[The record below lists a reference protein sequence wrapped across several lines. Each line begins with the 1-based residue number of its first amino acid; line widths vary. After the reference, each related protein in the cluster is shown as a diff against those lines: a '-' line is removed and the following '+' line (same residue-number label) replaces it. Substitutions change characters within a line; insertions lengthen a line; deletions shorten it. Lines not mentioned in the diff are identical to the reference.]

1 LKKYLVG
8 NKNVRTFATV
18 MKRYSNILCNATL
31 CGETSTEEGVSSHI
45 TPKPHSC
52 HTDATDQSESSV
64 RYFSLQVRNKTL
76 LNLSFNQ
83 AKSLA
88 LLLFVRM
95 YQDEHN
101 REAKDYTVNKLHE
114 ISNIHAET
122 IKKRIRFLEDMGMI
136 GYSERKQIVFLKAR
150 AHNPIH
156 NTTITIPHNAT
167 IKYIEKIILAVRL
180 QMKIR
185 QKEYLRNVLSIARD
199 GFTSDGKPAR
209 LETIKRAKKW
219 LREHCNIDWHK
230 RGFVDYGWSYKAIAK
245 HLGVSIK
252 QVCEILKFA
261 IRENFI
267 VKHTH
272 SMYKRI
278 TSKFEIDYIQHTFLL
293 NNYSYKVYSN
303 TYSLG
308 AAPLLES
315 IR

>member
-1 LKKYLVG
+1 MAG
-8 NKNVRTFATV
+8 NKNVRTFAIV
-18 MKRYSNILCNATL
+18 MKRYNNILCNATL
-31 CGETSTEEGVSSHI
+31 CGETSIEEGVSSHI

-52 HTDATDQSESSV
+52 HTDATDLSGSSV
-64 RYFSLQVRNKTL
+64 RSFSIQVRNKTL
-76 LNLSFNQ
+76 INLSFNQ

-95 YQDEHN
+95 YQNTNSRD
-101 REAKDYTVNKLHE
+101 AKDYTVNRLHE
-114 ISNIHAET
+114 ITHIHAET
-122 IKKRIRFLEDMGMI
+122 IKKRISFLENMGLI

-156 NTTITIPHNAT
+156 NTTITIPNNST
-167 IKYIEKIILAVRL
+167 IKDIEKIILAVRL
-180 QMKIR
+180 TMKIR

-199 GFTSDGKPAR
+199 GFTSEGKPAR

-219 LREHCNIDWHK
+219 LREHCKFDWHR

-245 HLGVSIK
+245 YLGISIR

-308 AAPLLES
+308 SVLPLES

>member
-1 LKKYLVG
+1 MTKD
-8 NKNVRTFATV
+8 
-18 MKRYSNILCNATL
+18 MDILCNATL
-31 CGETSTEEGVSSHI
+31 CGTPSKREGFSVTQSS
-45 TPKPHSC
+45 PHRPY
-52 HTDATDQSESSV
+52 TDATDHSESCV
-64 RYFSLQVRNKTL
+64 RSFSIQVRNKTL

-122 IKKRIRFLEDMGMI
+122 IKKRIRLLEDMGMI

-185 QKEYLRNVLSIARD
+185 QKEYLRNMLSIARE

-245 HLGVSIK
+245 YLGVSIK

-308 AAPLLES
+308 GCSATG
-315 IR
+315 IY

>member
-1 LKKYLVG
+1 MTTPMCCGSLDKKRVSVSHTSKNRNTTYTGATYL
-8 NKNVRTFATV
+8 
-18 MKRYSNILCNATL
+18 
-31 CGETSTEEGVSSHI
+31 
-45 TPKPHSC
+45 
-52 HTDATDQSESSV
+52 SESSV
-64 RYFSLQVRNKTL
+64 RSFSIQVRNKTL

-101 REAKDYTVNKLHE
+101 REAKDYTVNRLHE

-156 NTTITIPHNAT
+156 NTNIKIPYNASV
-167 IKYIEKIILAVRL
+167 KDIEKIILAVRL

-185 QKEYLRNVLSIARD
+185 QKEYLRNVLSIARE

-230 RGFVDYGWSYKAIAK
+230 RGFVDYGWSYK
-245 HLGVSIK
+245 
-252 QVCEILKFA
+252 
-261 IRENFI
+261 
-267 VKHTH
+267 
-272 SMYKRI
+272 
-278 TSKFEIDYIQHTFLL
+278 TSVRYFEIRNPRKFH
-293 NNYSYKVYSN
+293 
-303 TYSLG
+303 
-308 AAPLLES
+308 
-315 IR
+315 R

>member
-1 LKKYLVG
+1 MTTPMCCGSLDKKRVSVSHTS
-8 NKNVRTFATV
+8 KNRNTT
-18 MKRYSNILCNATL
+18 N
-31 CGETSTEEGVSSHI
+31 
-45 TPKPHSC
+45 
-52 HTDATDQSESSV
+52 TDATSRKVGSV
-64 RYFSLQVRNKTL
+64 RSFSLQVRNKTL

-95 YQDEHN
+95 YQNTNSRD
-101 REAKDYTVNKLHE
+101 AKDYTVNKLHK
-114 ISNIHAET
+114 ITHIHAET
-122 IKKRIRFLEDMGMI
+122 IKKRISFLEDMGLI

-156 NTTITIPHNAT
+156 NTTITIPNNSN
-167 IKYIEKIILAVRL
+167 IKDIEKIILAVRL

-185 QKEYLRNVLSIARD
+185 QKEYLRNVLSIARE

-245 HLGVSIK
+245 YLGVSIK

-308 AAPLLES
+308 VAPLLES

>member
-1 LKKYLVG
+1 MCCGSLGKNESSLKAHSKNRNTTNSTADETTSG
-8 NKNVRTFATV
+8 NV
-18 MKRYSNILCNATL
+18 S
-31 CGETSTEEGVSSHI
+31 GVS
-45 TPKPHSC
+45 
-52 HTDATDQSESSV
+52 
-64 RYFSLQVRNKTL
+64 FSLQVRNKTL

-88 LLLFVRM
+88 ILLFVRM

-101 REAKDYTVNKLHE
+101 REAKDYTVNRLHE

-150 AHNPIH
+150 SHNPIH
-156 NTTITIPHNAT
+156 NTTITIPNNST
-167 IKYIEKIILAVRL
+167 IKDIEKIILAVRL
-180 QMKIR
+180 TMKIR

-199 GFTSDGKPAR
+199 GFTSDGKPAS

-245 HLGVSIK
+245 YLGVSIK

-308 AAPLLES
+308 AALPLES

>member
-1 LKKYLVG
+1 MHT
-8 NKNVRTFATV
+8 N
-18 MKRYSNILCNATL
+18 L
-31 CGETSTEEGVSSHI
+31 CGTPSKSEGFCSTHT
-45 TPKPHSC
+45 TPHRPY
-52 HTDATDQSESSV
+52 TDDTDLSGSIV
-64 RYFSLQVRNKTL
+64 RSFSLQVRNKTL

-83 AKSLA
+83 AKSIA

-95 YQDEHN
+95 YQNTNSRD
-101 REAKDYTVNKLHE
+101 AKDYTVNKLHE
-114 ISNIHAET
+114 ITHIHAET
-122 IKKRIRFLEDMGMI
+122 IKKRISFLEDMGLI

-156 NTTITIPHNAT
+156 NMTITIPYNAT
-167 IKYIEKIILAVRL
+167 IKDIEKIILAVRL

-230 RGFVDYGWSYKAIAK
+230 RGFVDYGWSYNAIAK
-245 HLGVSIK
+245 YLGVSIK

-278 TSKFEIDYIQHTFLL
+278 SSKFELDYIQHTFLL

-308 AAPLLES
+308 TAPLLES

>member
-1 LKKYLVG
+1 MCCGSLG
-8 NKNVRTFATV
+8 KN
-18 MKRYSNILCNATL
+18 
-31 CGETSTEEGVSSHI
+31 
-45 TPKPHSC
+45 
-52 HTDATDQSESSV
+52 ESSLKAHSKNRNTTNSTADEATSGNV
-64 RYFSLQVRNKTL
+64 SGASFSLQVRNKTL

-95 YQDEHN
+95 YQYSHKND
-101 REAKDYTVNKLHE
+101 AKDYTVNRLHE

-156 NTTITIPHNAT
+156 NTTISIPHNAT
-167 IKYIEKIILAVRL
+167 IKDIEKIILAVRL

-245 HLGVSIK
+245 YLGVSIK
-252 QVCEILKFA
+252 QAVQAVKFA
-261 IRENFI
+261 VENSYLL
-267 VKHTH
+267 KQTH
-272 SMYKRI
+272 SMFKRI
-278 TSKFEIDYIQHTFLL
+278 SSKFEIDYIQHTFLL

-303 TYSLG
+303 TYSLC
-308 AAPLLES
+308 AATLLES

>member
-1 LKKYLVG
+1 MCCSSLG
-8 NKNVRTFATV
+8 KNESF
-18 MKRYSNILCNATL
+18 CN
-31 CGETSTEEGVSSHI
+31 H
-45 TPKPHSC
+45 HSKNC
-52 HTDATDQSESSV
+52 NTTNTGATDLLESSA

-76 LNLSFNQ
+76 VSLSFNQ

-95 YQDEHN
+95 YQDGHKK
-101 REAKDYTVNKLHE
+101 EAKDYNVNRLHE
-114 ISNIHAET
+114 ITRLHATT
-122 IKKRIRFLEDMGMI
+122 IAKRVTFLEDMGMI

-156 NTTITIPHNAT
+156 NTNVKIPYNASV
-167 IKYIEKIILAVRL
+167 KDIEKIILAVRL
-180 QMKIR
+180 QMKIH
-185 QKEYLRNVLSIARD
+185 QKMYLRNVLSIARD
-199 GFTSDGKPAR
+199 GFKADGKPAR
-209 LETIKRAKKW
+209 LEEIKHAKKW

-230 RGFVDYGWSYKAIAK
+230 RGFVDYGWSYKAIARY
-245 HLGVSIK
+245 LGVSIK

-278 TSKFEIDYIQHTFLL
+278 TSKFEIDFIQHTFLL

-308 AAPLLES
+308 AASPLES

>member
-1 LKKYLVG
+1 MHT
-8 NKNVRTFATV
+8 N
-18 MKRYSNILCNATL
+18 L
-31 CGETSTEEGVSSHI
+31 CGTPSKSEGFCSTHT
-45 TPKPHSC
+45 TPHRPY
-52 HTDATDQSESSV
+52 TDATDNLGSSV
-64 RYFSLQVRNKTL
+64 RSFSIQVRNKTL
-76 LNLSFNQ
+76 INLSFNQ

-95 YQDEHN
+95 YQNTNSRD
-101 REAKDYTVNKLHE
+101 AKDYTVNRLHE
-114 ISNIHAET
+114 ITHIHAET
-122 IKKRIRFLEDMGMI
+122 IKKRISFLENMGLI

-156 NTTITIPHNAT
+156 NTTITIPNNST
-167 IKYIEKIILAVRL
+167 IKDIEKIILAVRL
-180 QMKIR
+180 TMKIR

-199 GFTSDGKPAR
+199 GFTSEGKPAR

-219 LREHCNIDWHK
+219 LREHCKFDWHR

-245 HLGVSIK
+245 YLGISIR
-252 QVCEILKFA
+252 QVCEILKYA

-278 TSKFEIDYIQHTFLL
+278 TSKFELDYIQHTFLL

-308 AAPLLES
+308 SVLPLES

>member
-1 LKKYLVG
+1 MCCG
-8 NKNVRTFATV
+8 SFGKN
-18 MKRYSNILCNATL
+18 
-31 CGETSTEEGVSSHI
+31 
-45 TPKPHSC
+45 
-52 HTDATDQSESSV
+52 ESSLKAHSKNRNTTNSTADETTSGNV
-64 RYFSLQVRNKTL
+64 SGASFSLQVRNKTL

-101 REAKDYTVNKLHE
+101 REAKDYTVNRLHE

-156 NTTITIPHNAT
+156 NTNIKIPYNASV
-167 IKYIEKIILAVRL
+167 KDIEKIILAVRL

-185 QKEYLRNVLSIARD
+185 QKEYLRNVLSIARG

-245 HLGVSIK
+245 YLGVSIK

>member
-1 LKKYLVG
+1 MCCGSLG
-8 NKNVRTFATV
+8 KN
-18 MKRYSNILCNATL
+18 
-31 CGETSTEEGVSSHI
+31 
-45 TPKPHSC
+45 
-52 HTDATDQSESSV
+52 ESSLKAHSKNRNTTNSTADEATSGNV
-64 RYFSLQVRNKTL
+64 SGASFSLQVRNKTL

-101 REAKDYTVNKLHE
+101 REAKDYTVNRLHE

-156 NTTITIPHNAT
+156 NTNIKIPYNASV
-167 IKYIEKIILAVRL
+167 KDIEKIILAVRL

-185 QKEYLRNVLSIARD
+185 QKEYLRNVLSIARE

-230 RGFVDYGWSYKAIAK
+230 RGFVDYGWSYNAIAK
-245 HLGVSIK
+245 YLGVSIK

-308 AAPLLES
+308 TAPLLES

>member
-1 LKKYLVG
+1 MHT
-8 NKNVRTFATV
+8 N
-18 MKRYSNILCNATL
+18 L
-31 CGETSTEEGVSSHI
+31 CGTPSKSEGFCSTHT
-45 TPKPHSC
+45 TPHRPY
-52 HTDATDQSESSV
+52 TDATDLSGSSV
-64 RYFSLQVRNKTL
+64 RSFSIQVRNKTII
-76 LNLSFNQ
+76 NLSFNQ

-95 YQDEHN
+95 YQNTNSRD
-101 REAKDYTVNKLHE
+101 AKDYTVNRLHE
-114 ISNIHAET
+114 ITHIHAET
-122 IKKRIRFLEDMGMI
+122 IKKRISFLENMGLI

-156 NTTITIPHNAT
+156 NTTITIPNNST
-167 IKYIEKIILAVRL
+167 IKDIEKIILAVRL
-180 QMKIR
+180 TMKIR

-199 GFTSDGKPAR
+199 GFTSEGKPAR

-219 LREHCNIDWHK
+219 LREHCKFDWHR

-245 HLGVSIK
+245 YLGISIR
-252 QVCEILKFA
+252 QVCEILKYA

-278 TSKFEIDYIQHTFLL
+278 TSKFELDYIQHTFLL

-308 AAPLLES
+308 SVLPLES